1 MLDYNKKILV
11 AGRGLVGS
19 ALLRKLE
26 SLGVD
31 RLVSP
36 TSRELDLTNQA
47 AVEAF
52 FQAEKPAYVFLAAA
66 KVGGIVANSSYPADF
81 FRINL
86 TIQNNVIDAAWRHGC
101 EKLLFMGSSCI
112 YPRSCPQPIKE
123 EYLLTGPL
131 ESTNDAYAVAKIAG
145 LMMCR
150 AYRRQYGFDAISVMP
165 ANLYGPEDNFHH
177 QDSHILPALMRRLHE
192 SKMAGHSQA
201 VVWGSGTPLREFL
214 HVDDLAE
221 ACIFLMN
228 NYSGE
233 SHVNIGTGQEFSAME
248 LAWLV
253 AKTIG
258 FQGQLTTDPSKPDGT
273 PRKLLDISFISK
285 LGWKP
290 AIEFEVGLAELYK
303 WYLLAEADG
312 RLRK

>member
-1 MLDYNKKILV
+1 MLDYSKKIFV

-26 SLGVD
+26 SLGAD
-31 RLVSP
+31 RLISP
-36 TSRELDLTNQA
+36 SRRELDLTNQA

-66 KVGGIVANSSYPADF
+66 KVGGIAANSTYPADF

-86 TIQNNVIDAAWRHGC
+86 AIQNNVIDAAWRHGC
-101 EKLLFMGSSCI
+101 EKFLFLGSGCI
-112 YPRSCPQPIKE
+112 YPRLCPQPIKE

-150 AYRRQYGFDAISVMP
+150 AYRRQFGFDAISVMP
-165 ANLYGPEDNFHH
+165 ANLYGPEDNFHP
-177 QDSHILPALMRRLHE
+177 QDSHVLPALMRRMHE
-192 SKMAGHSQA
+192 SKMAGHPQA
-201 VVWGSGTPLREFL
+201 VVWGTGRPLREFL

-221 ACIFLMN
+221 ACVFLMN

-233 SHVNIGTGQEFSAME
+233 SHVNIGTGQEFSTLG
-248 LAWLV
+248 LAGLV
-253 AKTIG
+253 AGVVG
-258 FQGQLTTDPSKPDGT
+258 FQGQLVTDPSKPDGT

-290 AIEFEVGLAELYK
+290 SIDFEAGLADCYK
-303 WYLLAEADG
+303 WYLQAVADE